1 MSQVSEELLVPLEE
15 VDECGWVSDLL
26 TLTKARLSLL
36 VIVTTFVG
44 YCMGSGA
51 CLHWMELM
59 HATLGTALAAA
70 SAAVLNQW
78 LETHVDRLMERTR
91 TRPLPAGR
99 MSRRV
104 ALFLGIGLGL
114 VGVMWLW
121 LTTNWLSAVLA
132 GATIAI
138 YLFLY
143 TPLKRRTSA
152 CTLVGAVS
160 GALPPMIGWTAA
172 QGPDLG
178 IGAGG
183 WILFGIL
190 FTWQMPHFLAI
201 AWMYRDEYAQAGF
214 VMLKRE
220 DASGCV
226 TGFIS
231 LMFALALA
239 AVSVAAYYSGMAG
252 RVYLLG
258 ALVLNAGLVGLAV
271 RFFLDRNRSTA
282 RALFFGSILFLPL
295 LLGLMVFSK
304 A

>member
-1 MSQVSEELLVPLEE
+1 
-15 VDECGWVSDLL
+15 
-26 TLTKARLSLL
+26 
-36 VIVTTFVG
+36 
-44 YCMGSGA
+44 
-51 CLHWMELM
+51 
-59 HATLGTALAAA
+59 
-70 SAAVLNQW
+70 
-78 LETHVDRLMERTR
+78 
-91 TRPLPAGR
+91 
-99 MSRRV
+99 
-104 ALFLGIGLGL
+104 
-114 VGVMWLW
+114 MWLW

-220 DASGCV
+220 DTSGCV